1 MGRYLWRPSGK
12 PYWASPFPIYINDL
26 PNCLTTAILRM
37 YADDTSISFAAS
49 SLPELEG
56 TINGELANLHKWLIV
71 NKLNLKI
78 TKTELLLIGSRQGLA
93 NNADHSL
100 DIHLE
105 DQVINRVCD
114 TKSPGIHIDR
124 YLSWSKHDNEIARNV
139 SSGIGA
145 PERLRPYICLNTAIV

>member
-12 PYWASPFPIYINDL
+12 PSWASPFPIYINDL

-37 YADDTSISFAAS
+37 YADDTSTSFAAS

-71 NKLNLKI
+71 NKLNLNI

-93 NNADHSL
+93 NNADH
-100 DIHLE
+100 
-105 DQVINRVCD
+105 
-114 TKSPGIHIDR
+114 
-124 YLSWSKHDNEIARNV
+124 YLTFIWKIK
-139 SSGIGA
+139 
-145 PERLRPYICLNTAIV
+145 